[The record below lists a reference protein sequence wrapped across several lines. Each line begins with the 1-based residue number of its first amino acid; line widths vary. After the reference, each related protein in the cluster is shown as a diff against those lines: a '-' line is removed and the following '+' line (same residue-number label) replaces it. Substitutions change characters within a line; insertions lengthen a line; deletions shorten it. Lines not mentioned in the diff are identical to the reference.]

1 MVYNMLCTISCV
13 PHRMYY
19 VEYIISYILHSA
31 SDRSSF
37 MTVCLLFFFFFSSQ
51 SGLDRNG
58 TVGDIRP
65 GTNFIDMNSTQ
76 TTCSLP
82 ISNLCSSKEIKD
94 ISYFDNCYFL

>member
-1 MVYNMLCTISCV
+1 VVYNMLCTISCV
-13 PHRMYY
+13 PHRIYY
-19 VEYIISYILHSA
+19 VQHITSYILHSA

-37 MTVCLLFFFFFSSQ
+37 MTVLFFFSSQ

-65 GTNFIDMNSTQ
+65 GTNRIDMNSIQ